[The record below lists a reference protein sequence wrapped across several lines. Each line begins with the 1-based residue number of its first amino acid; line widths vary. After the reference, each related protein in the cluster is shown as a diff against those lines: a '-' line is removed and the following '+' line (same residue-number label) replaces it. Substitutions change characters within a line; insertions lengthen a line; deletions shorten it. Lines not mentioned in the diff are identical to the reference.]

1 MVTDST
7 VPSRCLSLA
16 VKSDQA
22 HFRRI
27 DGNVVK
33 QSYRVMPR
41 TTVAGMLAAIIGADR
56 DSYYETFALDH
67 SSVAITPL
75 FDLRSKNLG
84 TTALST
90 SPNDLKSASRAQKG
104 VKVSYPD
111 TTKGRQLHNYE
122 LLVNPL
128 YRIDIALDDK
138 TFYKELRAHLEAGT
152 SVYTPTLGLSECLA
166 HIDYLGEFEP
176 EPVVDDDG
184 GLVTV
189 QSALP
194 DALDA
199 ISPTANVPYTTEQS
213 PGEMEATVPSGR
225 RTTAFIDWVYP
236 SVGFAPLADEE
247 AIAKHENYTARHSE
261 RVDSLAVRAGSVDAV
276 TVGDRTVVFA

>member
-1 MVTDST
+1 MVPDST

-16 VKSDQA
+16 VRSDQA

-41 TTVAGMLAAIIGADR
+41 TTVAGMLAAIVGADR
-56 DSYYETFALDH
+56 DSYYETFELAN

-84 TTALST
+84 TTAVST
-90 SPNDLKSASRAQKG
+90 SPNELRSASSARSG
-104 VKVSYPD
+104 VKIFYPD
-111 TTKGRQLHNYE
+111 TTQNRQLHNYE
-122 LLVNPL
+122 LLVDPV
-128 YRIDIALDDK
+128 YRIDIALDDAS
-138 TFYKELRAHLEAGT
+138 FYDELRTHLEAGT
-152 SVYTPTLGLSECLA
+152 AVYTPALGLSECLA
-166 HIDYLGEFEP
+166 HIEYLGEFEP
-176 EPVVDDDG
+176 EPMDADDDG
-184 GLVTV
+184 LVSV

-199 ISPTANVPYTTEQS
+199 ISPTANVPYVTEQS
-213 PGEMEATVPSGR
+213 PGEMEATAPTGR

-236 SVGFAPLADEE
+236 SLGFTTLAAEE
-247 AIAKHENYTARHSE
+247 SVDSRETYATRHSE
-261 RVDSLAVRAGSVDAV
+261 RVDSLTVRADSVDAA

>member
-7 VPSRCLSLA
+7 GPSRCLSF
-16 VKSDQA
+16 VVRSDQA

-41 TTVAGMLAAIIGADR
+41 TTVAGMLAAIVGADR
-56 DSYYETFALDH
+56 DSYYKTFALDH

-75 FDLRSKNLG
+75 FDLRSKNVG

-90 SPNDLKSASRAQKG
+90 SHNDLKSASRAQKG

-111 TTKGRQLHNYE
+111 TTKSRQLHNYE
-122 LLVNPL
+122 LLVNPV
-128 YRIDIALDDK
+128 YRIDLALDDE
-138 TFYKELRAHLEAGT
+138 TFYKELLTHLRAGT
-152 SVYTPTLGLSECLA
+152 SVYTPSLGLSECLA
-166 HIDYLGEFEP
+166 HVDYLGEFEP
-176 EPVVDDDG
+176 DPVEADDN

-199 ISPTANVPYTTEQS
+199 ISPTANVPYATEQS

-225 RTTAFIDWVYP
+225 KTTAFIDWVYP
-236 SVGFAPLADEE
+236 SVGFTPLADEE
-247 AIAKHENYTARHSE
+247 SIATHENYAASHSE
-261 RVDSLAVRAGSVDAV
+261 RVKSLTVRADSVDAV
-276 TVGDRTVVFA
+276 TVGNRTVVFA